1 MAPPSARRRLSAAL
15 AHLGTP
21 LSMSACSIAP
31 DDERQRPSYSH
42 HHSSVDYSS
51 AEVEARVEELRAEGW
66 VVLPDCIE
74 PELVPKLIAAS
85 DRLMA
90 QEGDGNGIPGEF
102 ASIGSLA
109 AKDDVYWQLLDN
121 SNLLAV
127 VRGFLGEDCLLS
139 AGNTRNVHPGSG
151 PTGIHVSVS
160 VGPGHLANAARPDAG
175 VTVAANRWT
184 RYCTGTHRS
193 CASSFRAAR
202 SARS

>member
-1 MAPPSARRRLSAAL
+1 MRSVACATAIRPITSAAC
-15 AHLGTP
+15 TP
-21 LSMSACSIAP
+21 A
-31 DDERQRPSYSH
+31 QPS
-42 HHSSVDYSS
+42 
-51 AEVEARVEELRAEGW
+51 
-66 VVLPDCIE
+66 
-74 PELVPKLIAAS
+74 IAAS
-85 DRLMA
+85 QWSPLVADALSLWV
-90 QEGDGNGIPGEF
+90 
-102 ASIGSLA
+102 ASICPYKVDGRAVLLPTGLSIVQAESWKAEAARTAMGTGDDCDGSAAHVTSAMHEAALVAADDELA

-151 PTGIHVSVS
+151 PTGIHVSVET
-160 VGPGHLANAARPDAG
+160 VGPGHLANAARPD